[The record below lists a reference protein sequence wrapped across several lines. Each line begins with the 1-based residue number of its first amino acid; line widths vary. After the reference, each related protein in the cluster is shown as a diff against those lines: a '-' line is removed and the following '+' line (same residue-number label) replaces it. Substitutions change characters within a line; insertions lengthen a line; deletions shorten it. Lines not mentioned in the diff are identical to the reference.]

1 MKKSI
6 IIFLIMLLAS
16 GCESLLE
23 EEVFSRFGASNFYKS
38 ETDAV
43 ALLNAAYSNTS
54 DWSYMTREFLMPF
67 EACTDTFWE
76 TGGGINT
83 HMKPVIDFV
92 WDEGNNYLGTLW
104 KWLYK
109 GIFYANVVIDQVPA
123 IEMNEERKARIIA
136 EARFLRAWYY
146 YHLNDLWGPVPLLV
160 TSKTSPQDRP
170 ARATSEEMLTFIENE
185 LMAAAGVLP
194 VTQDE
199 YPRATRGAALGYLTR
214 FYLNQKRWT
223 EAAQTA
229 KDVMDEGVYDIFIG
243 VHSRTELFDLN
254 NEGNNEF
261 IFVAPLSTSAMANS
275 WASHVAPPNFQFKY
289 PPHVNYAAQYRL
301 LDGFVNTFD
310 PADQRL
316 EAIMF
321 QYYNIN
327 GDLIIL
333 GKDDK
338 RPWKY
343 PEDPNGIGG
352 GQSNDFPLLRYADI
366 LLMRAE
372 ALNELYGPTQEALD
386 LIDKVRNAAGLP
398 DLSLAD
404 FPDKTSLRDHILKE
418 RGWEFYC
425 EAIRRTD
432 LIRHGKFIENA
443 IARGKPAQDYQVLF
457 PIPLAELQTNENI
470 VQNEGYE

>member
-1 MKKSI
+1 MKRHI
-6 IIFLIMLLAS
+6 ILLIVALLSS

-23 EEVFSRFGASNFYKS
+23 EKVYSRFGPSNFYKS
-38 ETDAV
+38 ETDAI

-54 DWSYMTREFLMPF
+54 NYQYITREYLMAF

-92 WDEGNNYLGTLW
+92 WDEGNRYLGALW
-104 KWLYK
+104 DWLYK

-123 IEMNEERKARIIA
+123 IDMNEERKAEMIA

-146 YHLNDLWGPVPLLV
+146 YNLYDLWGPVPLLV
-160 TSKTSPQDRP
+160 TSNTAPQDRP
-170 ARATSEEMLTFIENE
+170 PRATNDEMLTFLEDE
-185 LMAAAGVLP
+185 FTAASEVLP
-194 VTQDE
+194 ETQAE
-199 YPRATRGAALGYLTR
+199 FPRVTRGTALGYLTR
-214 FYLNQKRWT
+214 FYLNQKRWE

-229 KDVMDEGVYDIFIG
+229 KEIIDAGVYSLFIG
-243 VHSRTELFDLN
+243 VNSRTELFDLD

-261 IFVAPLSTSAMANS
+261 MWVVPFSTSAMANG
-275 WASHVAPPNFQFKY
+275 WASHVAPPNYQFKY

-301 LDGFVNTFD
+301 YDGFVNTFD
-310 PADQRL
+310 PDDQRL

-321 QYYNIN
+321 EYYDTKGN
-327 GDLIIL
+327 LIVL
-333 GKDDK
+333 GADDK

-352 GQSNDFPLLRYADI
+352 GQSNDFPLLRFADI

-386 LIDKVRNAAGLP
+386 LIDEVRNAAGLD
-398 DLSLAD
+398 DLLLVD
-404 FPDKTSLRDHILKE
+404 FPDKASLRDHILKE

-432 LIRHGKFIENA
+432 LIRHGKFIEQA
-443 IARGKPAQDYQVLF
+443 LARGKPAEDYHVLF
-457 PIPLAELQTNENI
+457 PIPLGELQTNDSI
-470 VQNEGYE
+470 VQNTGYE